1 MSINRLFSAKHF
13 YLISYD
19 IVEDRPRLRLM
30 KLLKSH
36 GFHVQKSVFECI
48 LTPSQFQNLQ
58 KKIEKLIDAETDS
71 VRIYRLC
78 QECKDQV
85 KIMGRGDV
93 SEIPLVMVI

>member
-1 MSINRLFSAKHF
+1 MSISLLFSDKHF

-19 IVEDRPRLRLM
+19 IVEDRARLRLM

-48 LTPSQFQNLQ
+48 LSRTQYENLQ
-58 KKIEKLIDAETDS
+58 KKITKMIDLQKDS

-78 QECKDQV
+78 NECKEKV
-85 KIMGRGDV
+85 EIIGCGEV
-93 SEIPLVMVI
+93 SEIPLVTVV